1 MMNQQSLIART
12 PYISGVIFLSVLIV
26 MVSGCGKAPGGS
38 QGYPPA
44 GHMTMLSMEMAGD
57 VYKGPNLISNGDF
70 SVWPDDIPSPEGFSV
85 PRDTKISKVVRIDA
99 RGGKGTYS
107 ADQWWRASD
116 KDIPYTGQFHTIVP
130 GIQANRV
137 YELSVLGLSYYYTT
151 ASISVIALD
160 SSNREVGRW
169 TDLIKIAPANGGEQ
183 NLSRTIK
190 TLHDGALV
198 IYSHGNEKTVYGE
211 KTRICW
217 LEWQL
222 MQTSGVNARNAVLPD
237 KD

>member
-1 MMNQQSLIART
+1 MNQQSLIART
-12 PYISGVIFLSVLIV
+12 RHILSIIVLSILIV
-26 MVSGCGKAPGGS
+26 TVLGCGKVPDGS

-44 GHMTMLSMEMAGD
+44 GHMTLVSMEMAGD
-57 VYKGPNLISNGDF
+57 VYEGPNLIPNGDF
-70 SVWPDDIPSPEGFSV
+70 SVWSDNLPSPEGFFT
-85 PRDTKISKVVRIDA
+85 PRDTKISKVIRIDG
-99 RGGKGTYS
+99 RGGKGKYS

-116 KDIPYTGQFHTIVP
+116 KDLPYTAQFHTIVP
-130 GIQANRV
+130 GIEANRA
-137 YELSVLGLSYYYTT
+137 YELSVFCLSYYYTT

-169 TDLIKIAPANGGEQ
+169 TDLMRIAPANGGEQ
-183 NLSRTIK
+183 NLSRVIK

-198 IYSHGNEKTVYGE
+198 IFSHGNEKTAYGE

-222 MQTSGVNARNAVLPD
+222 KQTSGVNAVDAVTPD
-237 KD
+237 KN